1 MFVSISC
8 VYLPSTFIY
17 FQDSTQTSESDS
29 SGCSSVDAHNRNILQ
44 QNSPMSATT
53 TNESAGEDEMVLN
66 KRLMGGN
73 IASPEDQDIE
83 VDEEMQRISR

>member
-1 MFVSISC
+1 
-8 VYLPSTFIY
+8 
-17 FQDSTQTSESDS
+17 
-29 SGCSSVDAHNRNILQ
+29 
-44 QNSPMSATT
+44 MSATT